1 MNRFKNVGKLNFDQN
16 GLMIINLENEMDK
29 KIDVMQSASKLLNN
43 ENDKEK
49 KLNKKYTLI
58 LDNVPRRI
66 KYIKEKTINEKKMF
80 EIRKKE
86 MHLQLTIQNFL
97 TLIKTINPQQRKV
110 NLLKVQKQMEKKVKK
125 LTIKIIFKQHLTLKI
140 KKTLPKKWRN

>member
-1 MNRFKNVGKLNFDQN
+1 
-16 GLMIINLENEMDK
+16 
-29 KIDVMQSASKLLNN
+29 MQSASKLLNN

-86 MHLQLTIQNFL
+86 MLQGVNFDYL
-97 TLIKTINPQQRKV
+97 NSF
-110 NLLKVQKQMEKKVKK
+110 KK
-125 LTIKIIFKQHLTLKI
+125 
-140 KKTLPKKWRN
+140 